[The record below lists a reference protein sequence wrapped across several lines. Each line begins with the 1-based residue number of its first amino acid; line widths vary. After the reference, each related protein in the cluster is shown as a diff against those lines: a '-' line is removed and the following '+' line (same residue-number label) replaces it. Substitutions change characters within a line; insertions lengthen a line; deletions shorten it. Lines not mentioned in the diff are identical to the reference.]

1 MDKVLSGFGR
11 EKKEKVS
18 DSDENSGDENSW
30 DENSGTKFPGTKF
43 PGTKFPGFNE
53 YTTYFIK
60 NIQNTVHRSN
70 F

>member
-30 DENSGTKFPGTKF
+30 GRKFRDSYP
-43 PGTKFPGFNE
+43 
-53 YTTYFIK
+53 I
-60 NIQNTVHRSN
+60 IS
-70 F
+70 

>member
-30 DENSGTKFPGTKF
+30 GRKFRDEISGDEISG
-43 PGTKFPGFNE
+43 
-53 YTTYFIK
+53 
-60 NIQNTVHRSN
+60 IQRQFVSLIRYIE
-70 F
+70 